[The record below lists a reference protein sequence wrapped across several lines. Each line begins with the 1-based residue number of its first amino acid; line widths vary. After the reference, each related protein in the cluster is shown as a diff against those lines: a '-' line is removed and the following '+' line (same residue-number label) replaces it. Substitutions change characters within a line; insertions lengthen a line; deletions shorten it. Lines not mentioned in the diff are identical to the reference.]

1 MNCIKRILKDQGR
14 TQKWLAIQL
23 NRSQNTVSSWCANQT
38 QPTVEDLFL
47 IGKYINVNPKDLLLD
62 SDNLPNIEK

>member
-1 MNCIKRILKDQGR
+1 MNCIKRILKEQGR

-23 NRSQNTVSSWCANQT
+23 NRSQNTVSNWCSNHT
-38 QPTVEDLFL
+38 QPTVQDLFL
-47 IGKYINVNPKDLLLD
+47 IGKCINTNPKDLLLD

>member
-1 MNCIKRILKDQGR
+1 MNCIKRILKEQGR

-23 NRSQNTVSSWCANQT
+23 NRSQNTVSSWCANHT

-47 IGKYINVNPKDLLLD
+47 IGKLINVNPKDLLT
-62 SDNLPNIEK
+62 DNNTKSN

>member
-14 TQKWLAIQL
+14 TQKWLATQL
-23 NRSQNTVSSWCANQT
+23 NRSQNTVSSWYANQT

-47 IGKYINVNPKDLLLD
+47 IGKLISVNPKDLLQ
-62 SDNLPNIEK
+62 DNSKTN

>member
-1 MNCIKRILKDQGR
+1 MNCIKRILKEQGR

-23 NRSQNTVSSWCANQT
+23 NRSQNTVSNWCANHT

-47 IGKYINVNPKDLLLD
+47 IGKLISVNPKDLLT
-62 SDNLPNIEK
+62 DNKPTNK

>member
-1 MNCIKRILKDQGR
+1 MNCIKRILKEQGR

-38 QPTVEDLFL
+38 QPTVDDLFL
-47 IGKYINVNPKDLLLD
+47 IGKLINVSPKDLIV
-62 SDNLPNIEK
+62 DNKPTHK